1 MTQKVARLTLPATR
15 SRAVRLPVLTVLMTF
30 AIAVAAEAFSPMP
43 AVPDTLQVLEGQT
56 CAPALT
62 ITLASANKIST
73 GAWLQLVKSDSATAC
88 AVR

>member
-1 MTQKVARLTLPATR
+1 MTQKVANPTSPQKR

-43 AVPDTLQVLEGQT
+43 AIPDVLQGQD

-62 ITLASANKIST
+62 IGLTAADKASAR
-73 GAWLQLVKSDSATAC
+73 AWLQLVKSDATVC

>member
-1 MTQKVARLTLPATR
+1 MTLDYARLTPPRTR
-15 SRAVRLPVLTVLMTF
+15 SRVLRLPVLTVLMTF

-43 AVPDTLQVLEGQT
+43 LMESDVRHLEAQD

-62 ITLASANKIST
+62 IRLTSASKT
-73 GAWLQLVKSDSATAC
+73 GTGTWLQLVRSDGASAC